1 MMQLDGVTQV
11 LGSLLPSIK
20 RNSSR
25 HVCSTPLYCNHT
37 TLASLQKYGYNIP
50 ANMYAAGAL
59 RRLLMLNQAVWGS
72 EEVTDRVLQLLK
84 DIHEGLEKWGM
95 TKAPDGSTVYA
106 YEVGLIPGMASLLD
120 LVALAV
126 AVCTCAWESGA

>member
-1 MMQLDGVTQV
+1 V
-11 LGSLLPSIK
+11 LFTLYKGCNPSI
-20 RNSSR
+20 
-25 HVCSTPLYCNHT
+25 P
-37 TLASLQKYGYNIP
+37 ASLLQKYGYNIP

-106 YEVGLIPGMASLLD
+106 YEVGRSPARAP
-120 LVALAV
+120 VA
-126 AVCTCAWESGA
+126 